1 MALSVQ
7 RWSETLPAERPWG
20 LQTIVTGD
28 LGKNSLCGVAGAW
41 GWEVSGR
48 RGQRWRGMTNSFKK
62 PGLKK
67 EKLAVALA
75 ERGS

>member
-28 LGKNSLCGVAGAW
+28 LGKNSLCGVAGVGAVKW
-41 GWEVSGR
+41 PCLGLGSEWEARTKVEGYD
-48 RGQRWRGMTNSFKK
+48 QLF
-62 PGLKK
+62 
-67 EKLAVALA
+67 
-75 ERGS
+75 